1 MLQPANDHNDMLAW
15 HVMSA
20 AYEIYKDGSIKI
32 VDLILTK
39 QMIVCEVLQV
49 LVLPLCGF
57 IMLEFTL
64 NTNNLKYILQEEFI
78 SLLLKQG
85 YLIIV
90 QPVWSD
96 PNANNHFLSNSSS
109 TKGNWHW
116 CYWRFRSFFTMLDCL
131 RSLWA
136 IYNPTVTF
144 VE

>member
-1 MLQPANDHNDMLAW
+1 
-15 HVMSA
+15 MSA

-90 QPVWSD
+90 QPV
-96 PNANNHFLSNSSS
+96 
-109 TKGNWHW
+109 
-116 CYWRFRSFFTMLDCL
+116 
-131 RSLWA
+131 
-136 IYNPTVTF
+136 
-144 VE
+144 